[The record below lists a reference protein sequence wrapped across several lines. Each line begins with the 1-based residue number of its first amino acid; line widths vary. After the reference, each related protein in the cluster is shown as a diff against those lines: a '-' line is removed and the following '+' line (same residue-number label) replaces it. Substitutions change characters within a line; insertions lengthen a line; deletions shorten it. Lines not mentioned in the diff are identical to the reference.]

1 MTFEDL
7 GLEPS
12 TLKAVAESGYT
23 EPTPIQE
30 KAIPIAL
37 MGRDVMGIAQ
47 TGTGKTAGFT
57 LPMIDILSSGRSKAR
72 MPRALI
78 LCPTRELAAQAA
90 DNFTNYSKYSDLS
103 MALIIGGTS
112 FTDQEKALNRT
123 CDVLIATPGRL
134 LDLFER
140 GKILLNDV
148 KYFVIDEADRMLD
161 MGFIPD
167 VERIAKLVPQLRQTL
182 FFSATMD
189 KQIRRLSE
197 AFLMNPKEVAVDAPA
212 TTATTIT
219 QALIKTT
226 DSGKQDA
233 LQKLI
238 RTEKIE
244 NGFVFCNRKKDVD
257 ILFKSLTKNGFKA
270 IALHGDM
277 AQSKR
282 MEMLA
287 AFKTGTAGL
296 LICSDVA
303 ARGLDVAAV
312 PFVVN
317 YDVPNNAEDYVHRI
331 GRTGRAGMQG
341 KAFTLAVPADSKMLI
356 SIEKLIGGPIP
367 PIGAKPAPQP
377 PAAVKPVTEEQKS
390 EPVKVVSDTEAQKS
404 EPAKV
409 VSDTEVQ
416 KSEPAKVVSDT
427 EVQKSEPAKTV
438 SDTEVA
444 SAETSV
450 SQEAQKP
457 PVDEKSTKK
466 AEPSAKR
473 EAPKPA
479 AKEER
484 PKRPRRDR
492 GRHDPDVGVMD
503 HGEDVVAFGAH
514 TPSFLKAEP
523 YVIEPAEQKVV

>member
-12 TLKAVAESGYT
+12 TLKAVSESGYT
-23 EPTPIQE
+23 EPTPIQA

-47 TGTGKTAGFT
+47 TGTGKTASFT

-90 DNFTNYSKYSDLS
+90 DNFNNYSKYAGLS

-112 FTDQEKALNRT
+112 FTDQEKALDKT

-167 VERIAKLVPQLRQTL
+167 VERIAKLVPTLRQTL

-189 KQIRRLSE
+189 KEIRRLSE

-219 QALIKTT
+219 QALIPTT
-226 DSGKQDA
+226 ERDKRDI
-233 LQKLI
+233 LRKLLKA
-238 RTEKIE
+238 ENIE
-244 NGFVFCNRKKDVD
+244 NGFIFCNRKKDVD
-257 ILFKSLTKNGFKA
+257 ILFKSLTKHGFNA
-270 IALHGDM
+270 VALHGDM

-282 MEMLA
+282 MEYLA
-287 AFKTGTAGL
+287 AFKSGEAGL
-296 LICSDVA
+296 LVCSDVA
-303 ARGLDVAAV
+303 ARGLDVSAV

-317 YDVPNNAEDYVHRI
+317 FDVPNNAEDYVHRI

-341 KAFTLAVPADSKMLI
+341 KAFTLAVPSDSKTLAA
-356 SIEKLIGGPIP
+356 IEKLIGGPIP
-367 PIGAKPAPQP
+367 KTTVGGSVRSNGQVADKEKNAKEDTSKRSSDSKDSKRPTENSSPAPQAD
-377 PAAVKPVTEEQKS
+377 AAIDTQSQHQTAPTETKAETP
-390 EPVKVVSDTEAQKS
+390 EVSDSNDKKIADTPR
-404 EPAKV
+404 PAKN
-409 VSDTEVQ
+409 D
-416 KSEPAKVVSDT
+416 
-427 EVQKSEPAKTV
+427 
-438 SDTEVA
+438 
-444 SAETSV
+444 
-450 SQEAQKP
+450 
-457 PVDEKSTKK
+457 
-466 AEPSAKR
+466 
-473 EAPKPA
+473 
-479 AKEER
+479 R
-484 PKRPRRDR
+484 PKRQRRDR

-503 HGEDVVAFGAH
+503 HGDDVVAFGKH

-523 YVIEPAEQKVV
+523 YVAEPTEQKSQPTPS

>member
-12 TLKAVAESGYT
+12 TLKAVSESGYT
-23 EPTPIQE
+23 EPTPIQA

-47 TGTGKTAGFT
+47 TGTGKTASFT

-90 DNFTNYSKYSDLS
+90 DNFNNYSKYSSLS

-112 FTDQEKALNRT
+112 FTDQEKALDKT

-134 LDLFER
+134 IDLFER

-167 VERIAKLVPQLRQTL
+167 VERIAKLVPTLRQTL

-189 KQIRRLSE
+189 KEIRRLSE

-219 QALIKTT
+219 Q
-226 DSGKQDA
+226 GM
-233 LQKLI
+233 I
-238 RTEKIE
+238 RTTERDKRDVLRQLLKAEKID
-244 NGFVFCNRKKDVD
+244 NGFIFCNRKKDVD
-257 ILFKSLTKNGFKA
+257 ILFKSLTKHGFNA
-270 IALHGDM
+270 VALHGDM

-282 MEMLA
+282 MEYLA
-287 AFKTGTAGL
+287 AFKSGEAGL
-296 LICSDVA
+296 LVCSDVA
-303 ARGLDVAAV
+303 ARGLDVSAV

-317 YDVPNNAEDYVHRI
+317 FDVPNNAEDYVHRI

-341 KAFTLAVPADSKMLI
+341 KAFTLSVPSDIKTLAA
-356 SIEKLIGGPIP
+356 IEKLIGGPIP
-367 PIGAKPAPQP
+367 TFNIGAPSADNVSTTMPD
-377 PAAVKPVTEEQKS
+377 ASAKS
-390 EPVKVVSDTEAQKS
+390 EEK
-404 EPAKV
+404 
-409 VSDTEVQ
+409 
-416 KSEPAKVVSDT
+416 
-427 EVQKSEPAKTV
+427 
-438 SDTEVA
+438 
-444 SAETSV
+444 
-450 SQEAQKP
+450 AQKP
-457 PVDEKSTKK
+457 KDDAGPSSTL
-466 AEPSAKR
+466 AEPTKSEESPRKNSRKAD
-473 EAPKPA
+473 KPA
-479 AKEER
+479 RKER
-484 PKRPRRDR
+484 SQRSRRDR

-503 HGEDVVAFGAH
+503 HGDDVIAFGEH

-523 YVIEPAEQKVV
+523 YLIEPAEQKAG

>member
-47 TGTGKTAGFT
+47 TGTGKTASFI

-90 DNFTNYSKYSDLS
+90 ANFDNYSKYSSLS
-103 MALIIGGTS
+103 MALIIGGES
-112 FTDQEKALNRT
+112 FTDQEKALNGS

-189 KQIRRLSE
+189 SQIRRLSE

-219 QALIKTT
+219 QALIVTT
-226 DSGKQDA
+226 EAGKRDA
-233 LQKLI
+233 IRKLLQ
-238 RTEKIE
+238 TEKIE
-244 NGFVFCNRKKDVD
+244 NGFIFCNRKKDVD
-257 ILFKSLTKNGFKA
+257 ILFKSLTQHGFNA
-270 IALHGDM
+270 VALHGDM
-277 AQSKR
+277 VQSKR
-282 MEMLA
+282 TEMLA
-287 AFKTGTAGL
+287 AFKSGEAGL
-296 LICSDVA
+296 LVCSDVA
-303 ARGLDVAAV
+303 ARGLDVSAV
-312 PFVVN
+312 PFVIN

-341 KAFTLAVPADSKMLI
+341 KSFTLFVPSDVKLLAA
-356 SIEKLIGGPIP
+356 IEKLIGGPIP
-367 PIGAKPAPQP
+367 RVKIGDLAQAPKQVEAKDGASKSSNVAAEKAPDNDRKQP
-377 PAAVKPVTEEQKS
+377 PQN
-390 EPVKVVSDTEAQKS
+390 KVVVENTDEPKVIETKAVEKKS
-404 EPAKV
+404 FSP
-409 VSDTEVQ
+409 
-416 KSEPAKVVSDT
+416 P
-427 EVQKSEPAKTV
+427 
-438 SDTEVA
+438 
-444 SAETSV
+444 TS
-450 SQEAQKP
+450 
-457 PVDEKSTKK
+457 T
-466 AEPSAKR
+466 
-473 EAPKPA
+473 
-479 AKEER
+479 EER
-484 PKRPRRDR
+484 PRHPRRDR
-492 GRHDPDVGVMD
+492 SRHDPDVGVMD
-503 HGEDVVAFGAH
+503 HGEDVLAFGAH
-514 TPSFLKAEP
+514 TPGFLQGEP
-523 YVIEPAEQKVV
+523 YVADAAEQKAS

>member
-12 TLKAVAESGYT
+12 TLKAVSESGYT
-23 EPTPIQE
+23 EPTPIQA

-47 TGTGKTAGFT
+47 TGTGKTASFT

-90 DNFTNYSKYSDLS
+90 DNFNNYSKYSGLS

-112 FTDQEKALNRT
+112 FTDQEKALDKT

-134 LDLFER
+134 IDLFER

-167 VERIAKLVPQLRQTL
+167 VERIAKLVPTLRQTL

-189 KQIRRLSE
+189 KEIRRLSE

-219 QALIKTT
+219 QAMIPTT
-226 DSGKQDA
+226 DRDKRDTLRRLLKA
-233 LQKLI
+233 ENIK
-238 RTEKIE
+238 
-244 NGFVFCNRKKDVD
+244 NGFIFCNRKKDVD
-257 ILFKSLTKNGFKA
+257 VLFKSLTKHGFNA
-270 IALHGDM
+270 VALHGDM

-282 MEMLA
+282 MEYLE
-287 AFKTGTAGL
+287 AFKSGEAGL
-296 LICSDVA
+296 LVCSDVA
-303 ARGLDVAAV
+303 ARGLDVSAV

-317 YDVPNNAEDYVHRI
+317 FDVPNNAEDYVHRI
-331 GRTGRAGMQG
+331 GRTGRAGMEG
-341 KAFTLAVPADSKMLI
+341 KAFTLTVPADVKPLAA
-356 SIEKLIGGPIP
+356 IEKLIGGPIP
-367 PIGAKPAPQP
+367 KMDLSNPSRSGANSAQKENDRSADKHS
-377 PAAVKPVTEEQKS
+377 AAHREETEESSGAEAKSDNEEQKS
-390 EPVKVVSDTEAQKS
+390 QKNRPAEA
-404 EPAKV
+404 
-409 VSDTEVQ
+409 
-416 KSEPAKVVSDT
+416 
-427 EVQKSEPAKTV
+427 
-438 SDTEVA
+438 
-444 SAETSV
+444 
-450 SQEAQKP
+450 KP
-457 PVDEKSTKK
+457 S
-466 AEPSAKR
+466 SSKR
-473 EAPKPA
+473 E
-479 AKEER
+479 R
-484 PKRPRRDR
+484 TKRSRRDR

-503 HGEDVVAFGAH
+503 HGDDVIAFGEH
-514 TPSFLKAEP
+514 TPSFLKTEP
-523 YVIEPAEQKVV
+523 YVAEQAEQKAG

>member
-47 TGTGKTAGFT
+47 TGTGKTASFT

-90 DNFTNYSKYSDLS
+90 DNFTKYSKYADLS

-112 FTDQEKALNRT
+112 FTDQERALNKT

-189 KQIRRLSE
+189 KQIKRLSE
-197 AFLMNPKEVAVDAPA
+197 AFLMNPKEVAVDAPS

-219 QALIKTT
+219 QALIRTT
-226 DSGKQDA
+226 DSDKRDD
-233 LQKLI
+233 LRKLI
-238 RTEKIE
+238 REEGIE

-257 ILFKSLTKNGFKA
+257 ILFKSLTKHGINA

-277 AQSKR
+277 PQSKR
-282 MEMLA
+282 TEMLA
-287 AFKTGTAGL
+287 TFKTGIAGL
-296 LICSDVA
+296 LVCSDVA
-303 ARGLDVAAV
+303 ARGLDIAAV
-312 PFVVN
+312 PYVINF
-317 YDVPNNAEDYVHRI
+317 DVPNNAEDYVHRI

-341 KAFTLAVPADSKMLI
+341 KAFTLAVPADNKMLLA
-356 SIEKLIGGPIP
+356 IEKLIGGPIP
-367 PIGAKPAPQP
+367 PVSSAGSKKSSTSPPEGKSVEQNKPTADKVVEKNLEKDSPEPPKVESQTASISSVENGPDRPQ
-377 PAAVKPVTEEQKS
+377 AATGETTPKPQKQAS
-390 EPVKVVSDTEAQKS
+390 EP
-404 EPAKV
+404 
-409 VSDTEVQ
+409 
-416 KSEPAKVVSDT
+416 
-427 EVQKSEPAKTV
+427 
-438 SDTEVA
+438 
-444 SAETSV
+444 
-450 SQEAQKP
+450 
-457 PVDEKSTKK
+457 EK
-466 AEPSAKR
+466 
-473 EAPKPA
+473 
-479 AKEER
+479 KEQ
-484 PKRPRRDR
+484 RPRRQKRDR
-492 GRHDPDVGVMD
+492 SRHDPDVGVMD

-514 TPSFLKAEP
+514 TPSFLMVEP
-523 YVIEPAEQKVV
+523 YVAEAAEPTEVIEQSVS

>member
-1 MTFEDL
+1 MTFEEL

-23 EPTPIQE
+23 EPTPIQA

-47 TGTGKTAGFT
+47 TGTGKTASFT

-90 DNFTNYSKYSDLS
+90 DNFTNYSKYSGLS

-112 FTDQEKALNRT
+112 FTDQEKALDKT

-134 LDLFER
+134 IDLFER

-148 KYFVIDEADRMLD
+148 RYFVIDEADRMLD

-226 DSGKQDA
+226 DSDKRDA
-233 LQKLI
+233 LRKLI
-238 RTEKIE
+238 KAEKID

-257 ILFKSLTKNGFKA
+257 ILYKSLTRHGFKA
-270 IALHGDM
+270 VALHGDM

-287 AFKTGTAGL
+287 AFKTGNAGL
-296 LICSDVA
+296 LVCSDVA
-303 ARGLDVAAV
+303 ARGLDVSAV

-317 YDVPNNAEDYVHRI
+317 FDVPNNAEDYVHRI
-331 GRTGRAGMQG
+331 GRTGRAGKQG
-341 KAFTLAVPADSKMLI
+341 KAFTLAVPADSKMLAA
-356 SIEKLIGGPIP
+356 IENLIGGPIP
-367 PIGAKPAPQP
+367 PLGSSPPSNKPADAKQSVEEKGSDPKSASNESSAPSSELINQEPQIP
-377 PAAVKPVTEEQKS
+377 PAEKKTN
-390 EPVKVVSDTEAQKS
+390 
-404 EPAKV
+404 
-409 VSDTEVQ
+409 
-416 KSEPAKVVSDT
+416 
-427 EVQKSEPAKTV
+427 KTV
-438 SDTEVA
+438 
-444 SAETSV
+444 ETS
-450 SQEAQKP
+450 AKKKP
-457 PVDEKSTKK
+457 SKSNT
-466 AEPSAKR
+466 
-473 EAPKPA
+473 
-479 AKEER
+479 KEES
-484 PKRPRRDR
+484 PKRKRRDR

-503 HGEDVVAFGAH
+503 HGEDVLAFGAH
-514 TPSFLKAEP
+514 TPSFLKVEP
-523 YVIEPAEQKVV
+523 YVAEPADPPTSETSSASS

>member
-1 MTFEDL
+1 MTFEEL

-23 EPTPIQE
+23 EPTPIQA
-30 KAIPIAL
+30 KAIPVAL

-47 TGTGKTAGFT
+47 TGTGKTASFT

-90 DNFTNYSKYSDLS
+90 DNFTKYSKYAELN

-112 FTDQEKALNRT
+112 FTDQEKALDKA

-212 TTATTIT
+212 TTAATIT

-226 DSGKQDA
+226 DGDKRDA
-233 LQKLI
+233 LRDLLLS
-238 RTEKIE
+238 EKIK
-244 NGFVFCNRKKDVD
+244 NGFIFCNRKKDVD
-257 ILFKSLTKNGFKA
+257 ILFKSLTKHGFNA
-270 IALHGDM
+270 VALHGDM

-287 AFKTGTAGL
+287 AFKTGVAGL
-296 LICSDVA
+296 LVCSDVA

-317 YDVPNNAEDYVHRI
+317 YDVPSNAEDYVHRI

-341 KAFTLAVPADSKMLI
+341 KAFTFSTPADGKYLAAIAS
-356 SIEKLIGGPIP
+356 LIGGPIP
-367 PIGAKPAPQP
+367 LMNASKKTEPAKAPAIPTIVDTDT
-377 PAAVKPVTEEQKS
+377 AKS
-390 EPVKVVSDTEAQKS
+390 EPVEQQTETKS
-404 EPAKV
+404 A
-409 VSDTEVQ
+409 
-416 KSEPAKVVSDT
+416 
-427 EVQKSEPAKTV
+427 
-438 SDTEVA
+438 A
-444 SAETSV
+444 SASV
-450 SQEAQKP
+450 KNDTQP
-457 PVDEKSTKK
+457 STPTKDT
-466 AEPSAKR
+466 ADIQATPQ
-473 EAPKPA
+473 
-479 AKEER
+479 R
-484 PKRPRRDR
+484 PKRQRRER

-503 HGEDVVAFGAH
+503 HGEDVLAFGSH
-514 TPSFLKAEP
+514 TPSFLKVEPYIAEP
-523 YVIEPAEQKVV
+523 VEPVDTPEHTAN

>member
-23 EPTPIQE
+23 EPTPIQA

-47 TGTGKTAGFT
+47 TGTGKTASFT

-112 FTDQEKALNRT
+112 FTDQEKALDRT

-226 DSGKQDA
+226 DSDKRDA
-233 LQKLI
+233 LRKLL
-238 RTEKIE
+238 RAENIE

-257 ILFKSLTKNGFKA
+257 ILYKSLTKHGFKA
-270 IALHGDM
+270 VALHGDM

-287 AFKTGTAGL
+287 AFKTGNAGL

-317 YDVPNNAEDYVHRI
+317 FDVPNNAEDYVHRI

-341 KAFTLAVPADSKMLI
+341 KAFTLSVPADSKMLVA
-356 SIEKLIGGPIP
+356 IEKLIGGPIP
-367 PIGAKPAPQP
+367 PIGTKPAPQP
-377 PAAVKPVTEEQKS
+377 PTAVESVAEE
-390 EPVKVVSDTEAQKS
+390 QKS

-409 VSDTEVQ
+409 A
-416 KSEPAKVVSDT
+416 SE
-427 EVQKSEPAKTV
+427 
-438 SDTEVA
+438 TEVA
-444 SAETSV
+444 TKETPAK
-450 SQEAQKP
+450 QETQKAPAEAQKP
-457 PVDEKSTKK
+457 TAVEKSTKK
-466 AEPSAKR
+466 AEPSVKQDTPKPVAEEER
-473 EAPKPA
+473 AKPA
-479 AKEER
+479 AEEER
-484 PKRPRRDR
+484 PKSAAKGERPKRQRRDR

-503 HGEDVVAFGAH
+503 HGEDVLAFGAH

-523 YVIEPAEQKVV
+523 YVIEPAEQKIS